1 MKKQGSILIEVI
13 AAAMILM
20 LTTTFMVSTII
31 QSRNMLKERILQE
44 EVSRTICNLISEF
57 KYNLTKEE
65 IEDMLSR
72 EDDKI
77 GLKYSEDLSRQ
88 LVDTDVKD
96 LECGDDI
103 KISRLSENNMGVKL
117 KIEAKINS
125 DGEEVVLEKEFTKS
139 WWMDEV

>member
-20 LTTTFMVSTII
+20 VTTTFMVSTII

-44 EVSRTICNLISEF
+44 EVSRTICNMISEF

-77 GLKYSEDLSRQ
+77 GLKYKEDLSRR

-96 LECGDDI
+96 LERGDDI

-125 DGEEVVLEKEFTKS
+125 NGEEVVLEKEFTKS